1 MTIAKL
7 DSNLDPEPDP
17 FDSPDTPEDDEPD
30 TVSTPE
36 GDGEGDPDAPLTGT
50 LEGLQRPRGIDTDK
64 I

>member
-7 DSNLDPEPDP
+7 DSNLDPEFDP

-50 LEGLQRPRGIDTDK
+50 PGGLQRPRSIDTNK